1 MKNWLFITVVVVFF
15 TLSSPISF
23 SIENR
28 AIVNPAGLS
37 TVPPSSIQSGLIIN
51 RNPIDTS
58 GNLVITG
65 NVRRGRHFRD
75 TVPYDSTTSLRTGLG
90 SSSVNSF
97 SLSSFLRDSAGAED
111 FGHYA
116 GKYRVQPYYLR
127 SQTVTST
134 RPGYSGVFSPGTRIN
149 DRTLQGQYPAG
160 MRGTGLE
167 EQSLSGKD
175 TFASDLGLQGPQRQY
190 GTSAEPRLIV
200 QSIRELQLLNR
211 SKTGIPPQD
220 QQLMAERYQEQTQD
234 PGLKTQDPGFKTQE
248 TGLKT
253 QETGLKTQDL
263 GTALEQRFVLWS
275 PEHKQSQV
283 AEIVQSTKPDFSAE
297 VLTPALT
304 PSQADTVVKGLAF
317 QDVSTL
323 QKVTGWKPQAD
334 KGKLD
339 EYGRDLQD
347 QRNRLGSD
355 VLERIKQQLDDLT
368 RSVDARLEA
377 EADDARKD
385 ESSKGDKFSYRQ
397 GPALDWSKMGRFD
410 ESKKAVPRFRGDKLA
425 SVRAGSELIQAADG
439 QREIRFGFPETPNSV
454 RSESFWRTGRSS
466 EKTFNGVNGGSY
478 RAKSS
483 PLDELNKLSQA
494 DISAK
499 AKRIRGPHTS
509 PESFSEAKF
518 NQHIQAAQVHLK
530 AGRYYAAADSF
541 ALASIYKLDPGEAG
555 SDTAPA
561 DGLALCFA
569 GRGHALLAAGEYIS
583 SALFLSRALKT
594 APEYVRAKIDL
605 AAMLGG
611 QGKLESRIADI
622 KEWLGRSGSG
632 RLEFLLGY
640 VYYRMGRLN
649 QAKQAIE
656 AASEKMPR
664 SPAVAAVKKAI
675 DDAIAGQ

>member
-1 MKNWLFITVVVVFF
+1 MKNRLFIRARILIVVAVFF
-15 TLSSPISF
+15 ALSSTISF
-23 SIENR
+23 SIENFV
-28 AIVNPAGLS
+28 ISNPAGSS
-37 TVPPSSIQSGLIIN
+37 TVPPSSIQSGLISN

-65 NVRRGRHFRD
+65 NVRRGSHFRD
-75 TVPYDSTTSLRTGLG
+75 TVPYDSTTSLRAGLG
-90 SSSVNSF
+90 SPSLSSF

-127 SQTVTST
+127 SQTVTTT
-134 RPGYSGVFSPGTRIN
+134 RPGYSGVFRPGTMIN
-149 DRTLQGQYPAG
+149 DRTLQGRYQAG

-167 EQSLSGKD
+167 KQALSGKD
-175 TFASDLGLQGPQRQY
+175 TFASDLGLQGPQTQY

-220 QQLMAERYQEQTQD
+220 QQLMVERYQEQTQD
-234 PGLKTQDPGFKTQE
+234 PGLKTQGTE
-248 TGLKT
+248 
-253 QETGLKTQDL
+253 LKTQDL
-263 GTALEQRFVLWS
+263 GLKTQDPGTSLEQKFVVWS
-275 PEHKQSQV
+275 PEHKQSLV

-297 VLTPALT
+297 VLTPALR

-317 QDVSTL
+317 QDGSTL
-323 QKVTGWKPQAD
+323 QKVTGWEPQAD

-339 EYGRDLQD
+339 EQGRDLQD
-347 QRNRLGSD
+347 LGSD
-355 VLERIKQQLDDLT
+355 VFERIKQQLDDLT

-377 EADDARKD
+377 EADGQE
-385 ESSKGDKFSYRQ
+385 ESG
-397 GPALDWSKMGRFD
+397 
-410 ESKKAVPRFRGDKLA
+410 
-425 SVRAGSELIQAADG
+425 
-439 QREIRFGFPETPNSV
+439 FGFPETPNAV
-454 RSESFWRTGRSS
+454 RSGPFRQT
-466 EKTFNGVNGGSY
+466 GGSWIQTSNWANRGRY
-478 RAKSS
+478 QHKSS

-518 NQHIQAAQVHLK
+518 NQHIQAAQGHLK

-555 SDTAPA
+555 SDTAQTG
-561 DGLALCFA
+561 GLALCFA
-569 GRGHALLAAGEYIS
+569 GRGHALFAAGEYIS
-583 SALFLSRALKT
+583 SALFLSRALEI
-594 APEYVRAKIDL
+594 APEYAQTKIDL

-611 QGKLESRIADI
+611 QNKLKGRIADI
-622 KEWLGRSGSG
+622 KEWLERSGSG

-640 VYYRMGRLN
+640 VYYRMGRLGP
-649 QAKQAIE
+649 AKQAID
-656 AASEKMPR
+656 AAYTKMPQ
-664 SPAVAAVKKAI
+664 SPAVDTVKKAI